1 MRVLKS
7 PKKEKAQT
15 LNSSFMVIK
24 SIYIM
29 VADSSKNPLLGV
41 KANGINACNPLAII
55 KPPVSKICLLK
66 VEEDKTISLKCPLT
80 LMFMKSCND
89 DCDKKPIQ

>member
-1 MRVLKS
+1 M
-7 PKKEKAQT
+7 E
-15 LNSSFMVIK
+15 IK

-29 VADSSKNPLLGV
+29 VDDSSKNPLLGV